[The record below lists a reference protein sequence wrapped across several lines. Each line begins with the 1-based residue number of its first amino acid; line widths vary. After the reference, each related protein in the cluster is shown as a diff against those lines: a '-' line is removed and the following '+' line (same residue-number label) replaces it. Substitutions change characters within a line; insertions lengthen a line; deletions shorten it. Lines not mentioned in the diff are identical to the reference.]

1 MLGVSA
7 PLIKSHKVINQCKVL
22 TFLTTLFLFQVYVA
36 MFERSKEKYAEEM
49 SAYIKK
55 EQ

>member
-1 MLGVSA
+1 MFVT
-7 PLIKSHKVINQCKVL
+7 IV
-22 TFLTTLFLFQVYVA
+22 LFLCLQVYVA